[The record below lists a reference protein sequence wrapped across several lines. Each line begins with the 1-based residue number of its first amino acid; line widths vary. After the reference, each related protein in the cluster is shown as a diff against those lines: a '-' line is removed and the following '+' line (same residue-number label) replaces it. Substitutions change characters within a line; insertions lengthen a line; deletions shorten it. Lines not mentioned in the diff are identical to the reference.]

1 MSWTI
6 VLSGLVSLTMACV
19 QLPNDAEIIMATL
32 KMKRH
37 AQTAVPPP
45 PSTYAQDVATITSHT
60 GAPTLSVSF
69 CVLQF

>member
-1 MSWTI
+1 M
-6 VLSGLVSLTMACV
+6 
-19 QLPNDAEIIMATL
+19 QLPNDTEIIMATL

-60 GAPTLSVSF
+60 GAPALSACLF
-69 CVLQF
+69 CVSPFWRHYQHLVMKEANL